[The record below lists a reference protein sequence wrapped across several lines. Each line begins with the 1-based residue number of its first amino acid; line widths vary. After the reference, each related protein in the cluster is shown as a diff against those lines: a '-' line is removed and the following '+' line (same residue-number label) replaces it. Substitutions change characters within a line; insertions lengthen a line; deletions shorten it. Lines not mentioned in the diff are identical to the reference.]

1 MIYKYVLLFFLIFN
15 FFIVFLCGML
25 SINNQYI
32 IYGCPVKI
40 NWILNSKKG
49 VFFLWLPESNFFWKN
64 LRLVSSECS
73 VELIA
78 NKKNIQAKIIQLT
91 FSGFK
96 SIESISVPVHYL
108 RIENIDPKLTLY
120 PVKIKTPNLAVLFSK
135 INFIIYRL
143 DFSNFIKVRSI
154 KFPKI
159 INLND

>member
-1 MIYKYVLLFFLIFN
+1 
-15 FFIVFLCGML
+15 ML

-49 VFFLWLPESNFFWKN
+49 IFFLWVPESNFFWKN
-64 LRLVSSECS
+64 LRLVSAEGS
-73 VELIA
+73 VDLIA

-120 PVKIKTPNLAVLFSK
+120 FANS
-135 INFIIYRL
+135 RL
-143 DFSNFIKVRSI
+143 
-154 KFPKI
+154 
-159 INLND
+159 